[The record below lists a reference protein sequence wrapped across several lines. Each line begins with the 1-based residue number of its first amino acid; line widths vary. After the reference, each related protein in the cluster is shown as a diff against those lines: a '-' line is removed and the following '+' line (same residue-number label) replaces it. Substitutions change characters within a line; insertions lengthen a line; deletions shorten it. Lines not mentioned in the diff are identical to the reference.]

1 MAKFPGLYKLC
12 IRHFVPGLRDM
23 IKSIFYPL
31 IIRDLQKFIPEV
43 TIRDIKR

>member
-12 IRHFVPGLRDM
+12 LRHIIPGTRDM